1 MTEKRRKKIPLT
13 PILALVPFVVIAT
26 LYLILPLIN
35 LAVDGFM
42 APGTRQFSV
51 ENYAAVFTKP
61 VYLAS
66 IRNSLRISLASTV
79 IGLLISFF
87 TAMALTQ
94 VSERFNNSMMSI
106 LSMTSNFAG
115 LPLAFAFIVM
125 LGNSGVIMA
134 ILQSGGLHLLDG
146 FNLYS
151 YDGLLIMFIYFQ
163 IPLGTMLLVP
173 AFTGIRKAW
182 REAAV
187 LLRANSFQFWSRVG
201 IPMLLPGLTGTF
213 GMLFANA
220 FTAYAT
226 VFMLMTTNYALLP
239 IKVTQLFIGD
249 ATVQAELGSALSIVM
264 IIILLMVIGLCNLIN
279 KLFYKGGEIK

>member
-1 MTEKRRKKIPLT
+1 MREKRKNKIPLT
-13 PILALVPFVVIAT
+13 PILALVPFAVIAI

-35 LAVDGFM
+35 LMIDGFM
-42 APGTRQFSV
+42 APGTQQFSMQ
-51 ENYAAVFTKP
+51 NYAAVFTKP

-66 IRNSLRISLASTV
+66 IRNSLRISLVSTV

-87 TAMALTQ
+87 AAMALTQ

-115 LPLAFAFIVM
+115 LPLAFAFIIM

-134 ILQSGGLHLLDG
+134 ILQSGGLHWLDG

-173 AFTGIRKAW
+173 AFTGIRKSW
-182 REAAV
+182 REAAM
-187 LLRANSFQFWSRVG
+187 LLRANSFQFWGKVG
-201 IPMLLPGLTGTF
+201 VPMLLPGLTGTF

-249 ATVQAELGSALSIVM
+249 ATVQAELGSALSVVM
-264 IIILLMVIGLCNLIN
+264 IIILLLVIGLCNLVN